1 MQNDCRKKTL
11 VSMIKSK
18 TPKDRKKDP
27 EINYQVEKM
36 TSVSGIFRVYK
47 IKALA
52 RNWLIIT
59 LNNCSTLI

>member
-1 MQNDCRKKTL
+1 
-11 VSMIKSK
+11 MIKSK

-27 EINYQVEKM
+27 EINYLVEKM